1 MTDLSGEEINAQI
14 DVAYTALRTVVER
27 LGEEG
32 ASTFTL
38 GVALIGVAVEIT
50 LNVAGRKDGEAL
62 INEIVSDRLATHVE
76 FDETTH

>member
-1 MTDLSGEEINAQI
+1 MADLSDEEINAQI

-32 ASTFTL
+32 ASTFSL

-62 INEIVSDRLATHVE
+62 IKDIVSDRLATHVE

>member
-1 MTDLSGEEINAQI
+1 MTDLSDEEINAQI

-32 ASTFTL
+32 ASTFSL

-62 INEIVSDRLATHVE
+62 IKDIVSDRLATHVE

>member
-1 MTDLSGEEINAQI
+1 MADLSDEEINAQI

-32 ASTFTL
+32 TSTFTL

-62 INEIVSDRLATHVE
+62 IKEIVSDRLATHVE